1 MDTEIGTHNKGHRV
15 TDMGFLKGGAGLLRL
30 RKHNIGHKDILDP
43 WGVGQKAMGIVK
55 RRATGIDMNQLDIYC
70 CQLILAN

>member
-30 RKHNIGHKDILDP
+30 RKHNIGHKDIFGP
-43 WGVGQKAMGIVK
+43 MGG
-55 RRATGIDMNQLDIYC
+55 RTESDGNSEETGNGH
-70 CQLILAN
+70 